1 MTRWYGERV
10 KHEVDITLIDTML
23 AMTPQQR
30 IQHNDRMLRQI
41 QELRDGL
48 AKSRQPAR
56 DSRDR

>member
-1 MTRWYGERV
+1 MRSDRLHVV
-10 KHEVDITLIDTML
+10 KHEVDTTLIETML

-48 AKSRQPAR
+48 AQPRQSAR
-56 DSRDR
+56 DPRRS